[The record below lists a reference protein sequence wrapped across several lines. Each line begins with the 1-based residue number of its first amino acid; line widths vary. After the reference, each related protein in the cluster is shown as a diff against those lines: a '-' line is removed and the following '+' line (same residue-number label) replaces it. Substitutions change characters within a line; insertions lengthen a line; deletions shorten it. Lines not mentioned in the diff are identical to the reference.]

1 MSEQPM
7 GKPAAG
13 SAAVELLDPQVV
25 EAALSVL
32 ARKTRAELMVGL
44 LEDFV
49 HGRRSGRLVLSEFRR
64 AAEVLTPTSTAGLS
78 DTTART
84 VEGVVGLAEA
94 AQTGPR
100 QSLDAARR
108 AAGRGVPEW
117 ERLRQVGR
125 DKGEPVPE
133 WEIFHG
139 LAAIAG
145 RPSPTPRHGDTGL
158 SVDAL
163 ESSMDLAGPGGLGE
177 HWSLHEYLVE
187 TRAKLGQYVRPRD
200 PETLAATL
208 LRIDAGRQLLK
219 PGGLSFDLGLAEP
232 AAEQR
237 TIDVDT
243 ARQIMGAYRES
254 LAPKLAAAA
263 SIDILRRGVPGRD
276 GPADLNPDVDRALI
290 AGEKIVAARQARD
303 RADKARTRA
312 DELRDMRTA
321 SRGNALY
328 WAGGGAAVAGTTT
341 GLAVGLRADL
351 AGLIGIV
358 AGSANLFGRALS
370 DWDKTKEPLI
380 APFRAWHTT
389 RQADRAERAADR
401 AVDNLFRT
409 DRRADQRTDQPAR
422 RAGLRST

>member
-100 QSLDAARR
+100 PSLDAAHR

-139 LAAIAG
+139 LATIAG
-145 RPSPTPRHGDTGL
+145 RPSPTPRHADTGL

-177 HWSLHEYLVE
+177 HWSLHEYLAE

-243 ARQIMGAYRES
+243 ARQIMGAYRE
-254 LAPKLAAAA
+254 PH
-263 SIDILRRGVPGRD
+263 
-276 GPADLNPDVDRALI
+276 LNPDVDRALI

-422 RAGLRST
+422 RAGLRRT